1 MEDSFLRDG
10 CTEILVRESDV
21 VSLVWESLVAQMVNN
36 LPAIQEAWVC
46 YLAQVDPLKK
56 GMATQSRILAWENPM
71 DRGVWQ
77 AGITESDTTDNFT
90 FISLV
95 PCWWDYTLLQ
105 SSLRTVW
112 RFLKKLKTE
121 RLYDPGSHS
130 GYISERN
137 EITVLRI
144 CVCAKSLQSCVTVT
158 LWTLFWMWL
167 VVLVGWKESDTTEQL
182 NWTNWWH

>member
-77 AGITESDTTDNFT
+77 AGITESDWQFYLH
-90 FISLV
+90 FPCALLV
-95 PCWWDYTLLQ
+95 
-105 SSLRTVW
+105 
-112 RFLKKLKTE
+112 
-121 RLYDPGSHS
+121 RLYIVTIIIENSMEVSQKIKDRASIWS
-130 GYISERN
+130 RQSFWVYIWKKWNHCLEDM
-137 EITVLRI
+137 
-144 CVCAKSLQSCVTVT
+144 CVC
-158 LWTLFWMWL
+158 
-167 VVLVGWKESDTTEQL
+167 
-182 NWTNWWH
+182 